1 MQNGDHHLEPLRFKG
16 DTVGGT
22 LGQTFFETFHTM
34 LELKTAIRAK
44 VLEERRRLSAQARRE
59 KSEIILDTLQAWAPF
74 LTASTIAT
82 YIPLKTEV
90 DVSPL
95 LERAGHARRFVAP
108 RTLADCEMSFHEL
121 SQDTPLLT
129 GSGNVMQPPDSTPE
143 RPLEDI
149 DLFLVPLAACDG
161 QGNRLGF
168 GKGYYDRAL
177 ASALGFKL
185 GIGFRCQLVEA
196 VPVDHYD
203 VRLDGFLSE
212 EGLLCF

>member
-1 MQNGDHHLEPLRFKG
+1 
-16 DTVGGT
+16 
-22 LGQTFFETFHTM
+22 M

-44 VLEERRRLSAQARRE
+44 ILKERRTLSAQARQQ
-59 KSEIILDTLQAWAPF
+59 KSAIILDILQACAPF
-74 LTASTIAT
+74 STASTIAT

-108 RTLADCEMSFHEL
+108 RTLEDFQMSFHEL
-121 SQDTPLLT
+121 TQDTPLQM
-129 GSGNVMQPPDSTPE
+129 GSGNVMQPPEFAPE
-143 RPLEDI
+143 RLLEEI

-168 GKGYYDRAL
+168 GRGYYDRAL
-177 ASALGFKL
+177 TSALGFKL
-185 GIGFRCQLVEA
+185 GIGFGCQLVEA
-196 VPVDHYD
+196 VPVDQYD
-203 VRLDGFLSE
+203 VALDGFLSE

>member
-1 MQNGDHHLEPLRFKG
+1 
-16 DTVGGT
+16 
-22 LGQTFFETFHTM
+22 M

-44 VLEERRRLSAQARRE
+44 VLEERRGLSSEARRE
-59 KSEIILDTLQAWAPF
+59 KSAIILDTLQTWAPF
-74 LTASTIAT
+74 LNASIIAT
-82 YIPLKTEV
+82 FIPLKTEV

-95 LERAGHARRFVAP
+95 LKRAGQAHRFVAP
-108 RTLADCEMSFHEL
+108 RTLADFQMSFHEL
-121 SQDTPLLT
+121 TQDTPLRA
-129 GSGNVMQPPDSTPE
+129 GSGNVMQPLDSAPE
-143 RPLEDI
+143 RPLEEI

-177 ASALGFKL
+177 SSALGFKL
-185 GIGFRCQLVEA
+185 GIGFGCQLVDA

-203 VRLDGFLSE
+203 VALDGFLSE